1 MPITGKFEADF
12 SSFHTETVRAE
23 RALVSF
29 EGSATK
35 AGASV
40 GRITD
45 AAGGK
50 TTRAL
55 GELSSGLGQVDRTLA
70 ALGINMGPQLAALR
84 EMEGLAM
91 AAATGMTGVLG
102 PAILA
107 LGGILI
113 AWNTDWQ
120 KVHNTIADTTAKLL
134 GWGDRVGEMKAAA
147 QENAN
152 AQKRMAE
159 ETRLA
164 AEEEKKAAE
173 EIDAARKKSA
183 AFFNEHFKERREARI
198 AERKEAEAEAKRQAE
213 ALTRSEKE
221 WRDYQNFLGERYM
234 EDEAARLAKEV
245 ADHKAATE
253 AKIAEEQRWWATVNQ
268 GMLIVGGGSQSNLR
282 PQPLDQR
289 GVVLFDDQG
298 NMLPTTPSNPSFG
311 GSSLSLG
318 SGAPMRFGWTG
329 QGGVVNI
336 DARGALFNDPAGQQ
350 RLYDIFNQ
358 ATSNRMRSI
367 GAKF

>member
-12 SSFHTETVRAE
+12 SSFHSETQRAE
-23 RALVSF
+23 RALQSF

-40 GRITD
+40 SRITD
-45 AAGGK
+45 AAGGR

-55 GELSSGLGQVDRTLA
+55 GELSAGLGQVDRTLA
-70 ALGINMGPQLAALR
+70 AFGVNVGPQLAALR

-91 AAATGMTGVLG
+91 AAATGMSGILG

-107 LGGILI
+107 VGGILI

-120 KVHNTIADTTAKLL
+120 KVHQTIADTTARLL

-147 QENAN
+147 QENAA

-164 AEEEKKAAE
+164 AEEEKKAAA
-173 EIDAARKKSA
+173 EIDAARRKSQQ
-183 AFFNEHFKERREARI
+183 FFDDHFKQRQEARTK
-198 AERKEAEAEAKRQAE
+198 ERKEQEAEAKATLER
-213 ALTRSEKE
+213 EKANQDGI
-221 WRDYQNFLGERYM
+221 WQLHYDRHQLDLKLM
-234 EDEAARLAKEV
+234 EEEV
-245 ADHKAATE
+245 AAHKKATE
-253 AKIAEEQRWWATVNQ
+253 AKIAAEQAWWATVHQ
-268 GMLIVGGGSQSNLR
+268 GMLITGAPLEPGMGELERPQSLLR
-282 PQPLDQR
+282 PQPLNQR
-289 GVVLFDDQG
+289 GVVLPG
-298 NMLPTTPSNPSFG
+298 STVPIIPSAAP
-311 GSSLSLG
+311 LSLG

-329 QGGVVNI
+329 QGGIVNI
-336 DARGALFNDPAGQQ
+336 DARGALLNDPASQQ

-358 ATSNRMRSI
+358 ATSGRMRSI